1 MLYDEQL
8 AFKGGT
14 YLWFFHGLPRF
25 SEDLDFTAVKQPSSK
40 ILSKVSD
47 GLNLFGVTNEAR
59 MESDD
64 NKSLSFKIMAHGPL
78 YTNQN
83 SRCVV
88 YIEISNRE
96 KVIRRATPLRL
107 DLPEYQLP
115 VRILMGMDLDEV
127 AAEKIRAIMSRIKA
141 RDVYDLYYLIKT
153 KNVKFNRE
161 LVEAKLEYI
170 EKNFSPE
177 GFMDALNSKSE
188 IFEKELSGMV
198 FRSLPSFEE
207 ASDIIG
213 RWSGI

>member
-8 AFKGGT
+8 AFKDGT
-14 YLWFFHGLPRF
+14 YLWFFHSLPRF

-40 ILSKVSD
+40 ILAKVSE

-83 SRCVV
+83 SRCVA
-88 YIEISNRE
+88 YIEISKRE
-96 KVIRRATPLRL
+96 KVIRRAIPLRL

-170 EKNFSPE
+170 GKNFSPE
-177 GFMDALNSKSE
+177 GFMDALKGKSE

-198 FRSLPSFEE
+198 FRPLPSFEE